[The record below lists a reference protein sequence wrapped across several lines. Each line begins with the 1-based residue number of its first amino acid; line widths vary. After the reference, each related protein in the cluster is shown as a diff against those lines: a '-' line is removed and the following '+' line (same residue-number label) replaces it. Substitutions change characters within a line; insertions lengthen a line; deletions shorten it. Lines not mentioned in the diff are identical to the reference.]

1 MIMPSIDDLSDN
13 GKLAYQAFVD
23 MSDSKALHFACLQA
37 IESTYQAGGV
47 PGLVE
52 NLELEKLLANH
63 DRNVLAFKTAMA
75 AVTDPAEKRL
85 LIELMS

>member
-1 MIMPSIDDLSDN
+1 MPSIDDLGEN
-13 GKLAYQAFVD
+13 GKLAYQAYLD

-37 IESTYQAGGV
+37 IESSYEAGGV
-47 PGLVE
+47 PSIAE

-63 DRNVLAFKTAMA
+63 DRNVMAFKTAMA
-75 AVTDPAEKRL
+75 AITDDAEKQL

>member
-1 MIMPSIDDLSDN
+1 MPSIDDLGADAL
-13 GKLAYQAFVD
+13 LAYQAFLD

-37 IESTYQAGGV
+37 IESSYEAGGV
-47 PGLVE
+47 PGIVE

-63 DRNVLAFKTAMA
+63 DRNVMAFKTALA
-75 AVTDPAEKRL
+75 AVTDATEKRL